1 MRHPEG
7 QRQRQRL
14 ERRLG
19 GDMGRM
25 RRRDLLNTGLIL
37 VAEQTIIVTGS
48 KGGAGTTTVAL
59 NVATQIAQLT
69 KKRTAL
75 LELARPFGQ
84 IALMLDIEPRFTL
97 LDALDRGARLD
108 AAVLASL
115 MTRHKIG
122 VDMLLGVR
130 HLALTAEQ
138 RQRATIDGLLHILEM
153 AQAAYDFVIVDLG
166 FVNAAEW
173 ARVLQAAETLLL
185 VSEPSELALGMLRRY
200 LEAVDSA
207 GLEREHFR
215 IVINRARQN
224 DEEMIF
230 RHESSL
236 RQTFLAQLPNDYR
249 QVSDAVKLG
258 IPLVANSNNPLV
270 ARYRQMVMQLT
281 TPSAPSV
288 GPIAEA
294 EAPVAHK

>member
-1 MRHPEG
+1 
-7 QRQRQRL
+7 
-14 ERRLG
+14 
-19 GDMGRM
+19 
-25 RRRDLLNTGLIL
+25 
-37 VAEQTIIVTGS
+37 V
-48 KGGAGTTTVAL
+48 
-59 NVATQIAQLT
+59 
-69 KKRTAL
+69 
-75 LELARPFGQ
+75 
-84 IALMLDIEPRFTL
+84 
-97 LDALDRGARLD
+97 
-108 AAVLASL
+108 
-115 MTRHKIG
+115 
-122 VDMLLGVR
+122 
-130 HLALTAEQ
+130 EQ
-138 RQRATIDGLLHILEM
+138 RQRATIDRLLHILEM

-200 LEAVDSA
+200 LEAVESA

-288 GPIAEA
+288 RPMAEA